1 MRSRRDASRGRGRG
15 PAALIATAVSV
26 PATVVLALVF
36 AQRTSAP
43 LPTGT
48 TSTPPRGAAA
58 SCRRLLLQ
66 LPDTLDGAAR
76 STTAARGAFVAAWGP
91 SPILLR
97 CGVSRPEQLAPYST
111 AQLIGS
117 GDDLSVNWLPV
128 AEGDATVWTTVDR
141 SVYIAVSVPST
152 YATPPINALSNVIAR
167 MLPAVCT
174 VSMTAGVN
182 EPGSGVLCT
191 HRP

>member
-1 MRSRRDASRGRGRG
+1 MRSRRENSRGSGRR

-36 AQRTSAP
+36 AQGTSSP
-43 LPTGT
+43 PPTPT
-48 TSTPPRGAAA
+48 TSSPSRGAEAA
-58 SCRRLLLQ
+58 CRRLSLR

-76 STTAARGAFVAAWGP
+76 NTAAAEGPFIAAWGK

-97 CGVSRPEQLAPYST
+97 CGVPRPTQLAPYST

-128 AEGDATVWTTVDR
+128 TYSDATVWTTVDR
-141 SVYIAVSVPST
+141 SVFIAVSVPTS

-167 MLPAVCT
+167 TLPAVCT
-174 VSMTAGVN
+174 VSMTAGMN
-182 EPGSGVLCT
+182 DPGDGVLCT

>member
-36 AQRTSAP
+36 AQRTSSP
-43 LPTGT
+43 PPTQA
-48 TSTPPRGAAA
+48 TSTPSRGVEAA
-58 SCRRLLLQ
+58 CRRLFLQ

-76 STTAARGAFVAAWGP
+76 NTAAARGAFVATWGA
-91 SPILLR
+91 SPILLS

-117 GDDLSVNWLPV
+117 GDALSVNWLPV

-141 SVYIAVSVPST
+141 SVYIAVSVPTS

-167 MLPAVCT
+167 TLPAVCT
-174 VSMTAGVN
+174 ASMTAGVN
-182 EPGSGVLCT
+182 DPGSGVLCT